1 MLFQGMIPGF
11 SSDFLTKGGEQESMA
26 RLKKLM
32 TIMDSMNDEGWLFS
46 TSLEE
51 IFKPHH
57 NKTNN
62 ELFEDNEDSDQPGHL
77 LSLIRAVAVCSS
89 GAQFEGDLGE
99 ILALG
104 AEISPYFGLREKWE
118 SP

>member
-1 MLFQGMIPGF
+1 MVFPVFRVFLVNEGTVTQHKL
-11 SSDFLTKGGEQESMA
+11 SRAKLLRLTKV
-26 RLKKLM
+26 
-32 TIMDSMNDEGWLFS
+32 D
-46 TSLEE
+46 
-51 IFKPHH
+51 P
-57 NKTNN
+57 
-62 ELFEDNEDSDQPGHL
+62 
-77 LSLIRAVAVCSS
+77 

>member
-1 MLFQGMIPGF
+1 MHVIVTCKFGKEQMKNSREKVETSFFYHGNQCRVFPRFCISRVPGTLVRIFKGSRSKNQG
-11 SSDFLTKGGEQESMA
+11 SLTP
-26 RLKKLM
+26 
-32 TIMDSMNDEGWLFS
+32 
-46 TSLEE
+46 E
-51 IFKPHH
+51 IFLLHIQIK
-57 NKTNN
+57 
-62 ELFEDNEDSDQPGHL
+62 DQNCL
-77 LSLIRAVAVCSS
+77 NLQYEA

>member
-1 MLFQGMIPGF
+1 MNCQNLMMLK
-11 SSDFLTKGGEQESMA
+11 LV
-26 RLKKLM
+26 RLSFVL
-32 TIMDSMNDEGWLFS
+32 DSCFELKF
-46 TSLEE
+46 
-51 IFKPHH
+51 I
-57 NKTNN
+57 NN
-62 ELFEDNEDSDQPGHL
+62 
-77 LSLIRAVAVCSS
+77 S